1 MSPQDK
7 AIENRKIYIG
17 VGALLALIGFSI
29 KITSIGNDIVYRL
42 ENIEKG
48 YTPKDTSM
56 QGRIVRIENK
66 NVQQDEK
73 DSQQDDKIG
82 LLQSQITQ
90 ISTRKK

>member
-1 MSPQDK
+1 MSPQERTIS
-7 AIENRKIYIG
+7 IENKKIYIG

-48 YTPKDTSM
+48 YTPKDTSIL
-56 QGRIVRIENK
+56 GRVNRIEYK
-66 NVQQDEK
+66 NG
-73 DSQQDDKIG
+73 QQDDKII